1 MSSGQTSER
10 LSARAKLLLLA
21 AALSSCITRQGCVW
35 QLAATVTHTW
45 TATNMW
51 TVTNLPRHYSVICVR
66 VPSSNLHGITSYAS
80 HLIILPY
87 PMTWFSTILPQSP
100 GNPSLIPGS
109 RKTAQWYSKALAA
122 QRIQATVMKEATV
135 MRTDSVRTMASPFRW
150 GTWTHARPSW
160 TTAFVGTLRRR
171 SPSTLAWLGS
181 GKFALCWATWQRK
194 LPCLLRR
201 QEVPWK
207 LCVVMSDPQSLM
219 WLTVAGGSAPK
230 SRRVPLDSAT
240 GQSAC
245 VQSRP
250 HMKDREAETASFTN
264 TSSASHTAV
273 ALLAYFYKIASMMLP
288 LGVR

>member
-1 MSSGQTSER
+1 MGPQRGCAIVRKRSGLRELRVLQRSVHLRSPPKVPSPPWLPARRPSMSSGQTSER

-135 MRTDSVRTMASPFRW
+135 MRTDSVRTMASPFR
-150 GTWTHARPSW
+150 
-160 TTAFVGTLRRR
+160 
-171 SPSTLAWLGS
+171 
-181 GKFALCWATWQRK
+181 
-194 LPCLLRR
+194 
-201 QEVPWK
+201 
-207 LCVVMSDPQSLM
+207 
-219 WLTVAGGSAPK
+219 
-230 SRRVPLDSAT
+230 
-240 GQSAC
+240 
-245 VQSRP
+245 
-250 HMKDREAETASFTN
+250 
-264 TSSASHTAV
+264 
-273 ALLAYFYKIASMMLP
+273 
-288 LGVR
+288 